1 MHEDH
6 KGKIDNLFEMTEM
19 IANYIIKEKKEKSI
33 LMWIYIL
40 QGFLH
45 VMGIPTPLFTPL
57 FAAARS
63 VGWVAQAIEQLADN
77 KLIRPRLRYVGE
89 LDKKWLKIEER

>member
-1 MHEDH
+1 
-6 KGKIDNLFEMTEM
+6 MTDM
-19 IANYIIKEKKEKSI
+19 IANYIIKEKKGK
-33 LMWIYIL
+33 IYPNVDL
-40 QGFLH
+40 YSAGLLH

-89 LDKKWLKIEER
+89 LKKKYLKIGER

>member
-1 MHEDH
+1 MSKLRKNTQYSKAVD
-6 KGKIDNLFEMTEM
+6 LYS
-19 IANYIIKEKKEKSI
+19 AR
-33 LMWIYIL
+33 L
-40 QGFLH
+40 LH

-77 KLIRPRLRYVGE
+77 KLIRPRLRYVGDLE
-89 LDKKWLKIEER
+89 KKYLKIGER